1 MDEVEIERTLE
12 VVDDEIMN
20 AFLNAQS
27 QMILHSQVELNDEG
41 IDTANSQN
49 EFIIM
54 DISQSNHA
62 NKEILTSEE
71 VKPEEVELRSLL
83 SQWNLNELID
93 ACIGKL
99 IFFLNFI

>member
-12 VVDDEIMN
+12 VVDVEIMN
-20 AFLNAQS
+20 AFVDAQS
-27 QMILHSQVELNDEG
+27 QMMLHSQVELNDEG

-49 EFIIM
+49 EFIIT
-54 DISQSNHA
+54 
-62 NKEILTSEE
+62 EILTSEE

-93 ACIGKL
+93 ACIGKPF
-99 IFFLNFI
+99 FFLNFI

>member
-20 AFLNAQS
+20 AFLDAQS

-93 ACIGKL
+93 ACIGKP